1 MPRSGTTHR
10 IVAVVPG
17 RIPLLGLTW
26 NGTATE
32 KCMTESPNAETSLE
46 TQDDPFELMREL
58 NEARELYRNHE
69 ITADVL
75 AKLNQQSA
83 DLLRTEIVESTPA
96 VGERAPGFR
105 LPAAAGREVSL
116 ARLLHFGLVVLTFYR
131 GRWCPYCNLSLRG
144 LQQLLP
150 VLNQL
155 NASLVAISPQ
165 PPDNALSRLE
175 EAGPTFE
182 VLSDGESTIAKAYG
196 LEFEI
201 PAYLREV
208 YRRSGHPLAKFNG
221 HGQHTISVPATFV
234 IDRDSIVRYRFVDP
248 DHTRRADLTRLLDI
262 VRRLTR
268 ADAAPAMQQ
277 MIRPR
282 GGGLR

>member
-1 MPRSGTTHR
+1 
-10 IVAVVPG
+10 
-17 RIPLLGLTW
+17 
-26 NGTATE
+26 
-32 KCMTESPNAETSLE
+32 MTESPNTETRLE

-58 NEARELYRNHE
+58 NEAIECYRNHE

-75 AKLNQQSA
+75 GKLNQQSA
-83 DLLRTEIVESTPA
+83 DLLRTEIVESTRA
-96 VGERAPGFR
+96 VGQRAPEFR
-105 LPAAAGREVSL
+105 LPAASGREVSL
-116 ARLLHFGLVVLTFYR
+116 ARLLQFGPVVLTFYR

-155 NASLVAISPQ
+155 KASLVAISPE
-165 PPDNALSRLE
+165 PPDNALSWLKAIE
-175 EAGPTFE
+175 PTFE

-208 YRRSGHPLAKFNG
+208 YRRFGHPLPKFNG

-248 DHTRRADLTRLLDI
+248 DHTRRADPTPLLDV
-262 VRRLTR
+262 VRGLAR
-268 ADAAPAMQQ
+268 ADAAPALQQ
-277 MIRPR
+277 VTRPR